1 MADRSNGAI
10 DAPPGTNDIHPIEVG
25 IGFALLVLVFWQA
38 LIGIEGV
45 MKAFHETK
53 CIVEQ
58 YEAYEAKE
66 LEERHP
72 CQIMMKR
79 RIHNPHTR
87 TGIFQGDIL
96 TSNSA
101 SRTSEANRSILRC
114 KHLRL

>member
-58 YEAYEAKE
+58 YE
-66 LEERHP
+66 
-72 CQIMMKR
+72 
-79 RIHNPHTR
+79 
-87 TGIFQGDIL
+87 
-96 TSNSA
+96 
-101 SRTSEANRSILRC
+101 
-114 KHLRL
+114 